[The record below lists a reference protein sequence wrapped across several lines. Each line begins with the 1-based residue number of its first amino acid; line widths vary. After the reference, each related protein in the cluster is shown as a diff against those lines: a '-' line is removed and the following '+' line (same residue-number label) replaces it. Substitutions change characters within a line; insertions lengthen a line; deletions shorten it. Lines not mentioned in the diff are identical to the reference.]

1 MNFKYAA
8 APSITFVSI
17 CCDSLDGARE
27 IIERDDELKWQ
38 GIDHYFMATEHKEE
52 AKQIFGFKSVPFY
65 VFVDEQGQIT
75 QCGGPSKIN
84 WDALPGVQQVDKENE
99 TYNAN
104 VQRDEVPVMLKPVAK
119 VDFLEPPE
127 QPFVIDDLDF

>member
-1 MNFKYAA
+1 
-8 APSITFVSI
+8 
-17 CCDSLDGARE
+17 LDGARE